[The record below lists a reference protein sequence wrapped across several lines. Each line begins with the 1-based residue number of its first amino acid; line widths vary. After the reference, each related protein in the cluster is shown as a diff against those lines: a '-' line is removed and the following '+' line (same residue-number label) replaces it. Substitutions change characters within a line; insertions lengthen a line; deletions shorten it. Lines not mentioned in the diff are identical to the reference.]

1 MEKDKVRVVIRMLI
15 GEESGRDRKREIEE
29 EMHLALAL
37 LRWMGFAYGVD
48 SNETC
53 PGKLSVW

>member
-1 MEKDKVRVVIRMLI
+1 MRTWI
-15 GEESGRDRKREIEE
+15 GGESGRGGKRETEE
-29 EMHLALAL
+29 EMHSALAL

-53 PGKLSVW
+53 AGKLSVW